1 MTRLAPEP
9 AERQPRGKSAPEE
22 GRADLDRNVKYSA
35 STLLVEDDAEIGDL
49 ISRYLKANQF
59 DVVVVMDGAAMDAA
73 LAERAFDL
81 LILDLNLPGEDGLSI
96 CRRLRAERDLPII
109 IVTAQGEDVDKIVG
123 LEMGADDYVAKP
135 FNPRELLA
143 RIRSVLRRA
152 SAADPIEAGSA
163 RQVYRFSG
171 WTVDLA
177 AREVVAPVGMK
188 VAMTG
193 AEFDLLHAL
202 CEHPN
207 RVLTRDQLI
216 SLTHGPTAG
225 PFERS
230 IDTLI
235 SRLRQ
240 KIETDVKNPKLIQT
254 VRSEG
259 YMFTTP
265 VTRS

>member
-1 MTRLAPEP
+1 MTRLDPET
-9 AERQPRGKSAPEE
+9 AERQPQGKSTVQE
-22 GRADLDRNVKYSA
+22 GRADQERDVKYSA

-59 DVVVVMDGAAMDAA
+59 DVVVVRDGAAMDAA

-152 SAADPIEAGSA
+152 SAADPIEAGLA
-163 RQVYRFSG
+163 RQVYKFSG
-171 WTVDLA
+171 WSVDLA

>member
-1 MTRLAPEP
+1 MTVGPGLVDQQEATGRPLGER
-9 AERQPRGKSAPEE
+9 AEAGRNGK
-22 GRADLDRNVKYSA
+22 RVA
-35 STLLVEDDAEIGDL
+35 SILLVEDDAEIGDL
-49 ISRYLKANQF
+49 ISRYLGANQF
-59 DVVVVMDGAAMDAA
+59 QVLLVVDGAAMEAA

-81 LILDLNLPGEDGLSI
+81 VLLDLNLPGEDGLSI
-96 CRRLRAERDLPII
+96 CRRLRAERSLPII
-109 IVTAQGEDVDKIVG
+109 IVTARGEDVDKIVG

-152 SAADPIEAGSA
+152 SAADPITVGSA
-163 RQVYRFSG
+163 RQIYKFSG
-171 WTVDLA
+171 WSVDIS
-177 AREVVAPVGMK
+177 AREVVAPGGMK

-240 KIETDVKNPKLIQT
+240 KIEIDAKSPKLIQT

-259 YMFTTP
+259 YMLTSQ
-265 VTRS
+265 VNRA